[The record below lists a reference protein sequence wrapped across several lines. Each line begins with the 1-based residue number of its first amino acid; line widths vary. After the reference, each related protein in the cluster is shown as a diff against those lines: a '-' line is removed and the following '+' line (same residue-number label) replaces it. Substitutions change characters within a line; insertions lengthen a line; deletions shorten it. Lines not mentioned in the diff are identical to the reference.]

1 MNAYLIPAESVVV
14 TEEIKKSRFITYLEH
29 TDGIAEAK
37 NFIQTIKHKYP
48 DARHHCWAYVAGRPD
63 DCQKLGF
70 SDDGEPTGTAGKPMI
85 TQLLAS
91 HIGEITVVVVR
102 YFGGIKL
109 GTGGLV
115 RAYGNSVQH
124 ALNLL
129 NTQQKVLQKYY
140 LIHCEYAHIK
150 MIEQLI
156 QQSAG
161 QILAR
166 KYCENVIL
174 EISLPINVEQ
184 KFADKLR
191 NLSRGTLNL
200 TPKS

>member
-29 TDGIAEAK
+29 TDGVAEAK

-63 DCQKLGF
+63 DCQQLGF

-115 RAYGNSVQH
+115 RAYGNSVQQ
-124 ALNLL
+124 ALGLL

-140 LIHCEYAHIK
+140 LIYCEYTHIK
-150 MIEQLI
+150 MVEQLI
-156 QQSAG
+156 QQSSG
-161 QILAR
+161 QILVR
-166 KYCENVIL
+166 EYSENVIL
-174 EISLPINVEQ
+174 EISLPANAEQ
-184 KFADKLR
+184 KFADKLC
-191 NLSRGTLNL
+191 NLSRGALNL
-200 TPKS
+200 VPKS

>member
-29 TDGIAEAK
+29 TDGVVEAK
-37 NFIQTIKHKYP
+37 NFIQIIKHKYP

-63 DCQKLGF
+63 DCQQLGF

-85 TQLLAS
+85 TQFLAS

-115 RAYGNSVQH
+115 RAYGNSVQQ
-124 ALNLL
+124 ALGLL

-140 LIHCEYAHIK
+140 FIYCEYTHIK
-150 MIEQLI
+150 MVEQLI
-156 QQSAG
+156 QQSSG
-161 QILAR
+161 QILVR
-166 KYCENVIL
+166 EYSENVIL
-174 EISLPINVEQ
+174 EISLPANAEQ

-191 NLSRGTLNL
+191 NLSRGALNL
-200 TPKS
+200 IPKS

>member
-14 TEEIKKSRFITYLEH
+14 TEEIKKSRFITCLEH

-48 DARHHCWAYVAGRPD
+48 DARHHCWAYASGRPD

-124 ALNLL
+124 VLNLL

-140 LIHCEYAHIK
+140 LIHCEYVHIK

-161 QILAR
+161 LILAR
-166 KYCENVIL
+166 EYSENVIL

-191 NLSRGTLNL
+191 NLSRGALNL

>member
-29 TDGIAEAK
+29 TDGVVEAK

-63 DCQKLGF
+63 DCQQLGF

-91 HIGEITVVVVR
+91 HIGEISVVVVR

-115 RAYGNSVQH
+115 RAYGNSVQQ
-124 ALNLL
+124 ALSLL

-140 LIHCEYAHIK
+140 LIYCEYAHIK
-150 MIEQLI
+150 MVEQLI

-161 QILAR
+161 QILVR
-166 KYCENVIL
+166 EYSENVIL
-174 EISLPINVEQ
+174 EISLPANAEQ

-191 NLSRGTLNL
+191 NLSRGALNL
-200 TPKS
+200 IPKS

>member
-1 MNAYLIPAESVVV
+1 M
-14 TEEIKKSRFITYLEH
+14 EH

-37 NFIQTIKHKYP
+37 SFIQTIKHKYP

-70 SDDGEPTGTAGKPMI
+70 SDDGEPTATGTAGKPMI

-140 LIHCEYAHIK
+140 LIHCEYVHIK
-150 MIEQLI
+150 MI
-156 QQSAG
+156 
-161 QILAR
+161 
-166 KYCENVIL
+166 
-174 EISLPINVEQ
+174 
-184 KFADKLR
+184 
-191 NLSRGTLNL
+191 
-200 TPKS
+200 

>member
-1 MNAYLIPAESVVV
+1 MIPAESVVV

-29 TDGIAEAK
+29 TDGVVEAK

-63 DCQKLGF
+63 DCQQLGF

-91 HIGEITVVVVR
+91 HIGEISVVVVR

-115 RAYGNSVQH
+115 RAYGNSVQQ
-124 ALNLL
+124 ALSLL

-140 LIHCEYAHIK
+140 LIYCEYAHIK
-150 MIEQLI
+150 MVEQLI

-161 QILAR
+161 QILVR
-166 KYCENVIL
+166 EYSENVIL
-174 EISLPINVEQ
+174 EISLPANAEQ

-191 NLSRGTLNL
+191 NLSRGALNL
-200 TPKS
+200 IPKS

>member
-29 TDGIAEAK
+29 TDGVVEAK

-63 DCQKLGF
+63 DCQQLGF

-91 HIGEITVVVVR
+91 HIGEISVVVVR

-115 RAYGNSVQH
+115 RAYCNSVQQ
-124 ALNLL
+124 ALSLL
-129 NTQQKVLQKYY
+129 NTQRKVLQKYY
-140 LIHCEYAHIK
+140 LIYCEYAHIK
-150 MIEQLI
+150 MVEQLI

-161 QILAR
+161 QILVR
-166 KYCENVIL
+166 EYSENVIL
-174 EISLPINVEQ
+174 EISLPANAEQ

-191 NLSRGTLNL
+191 NLSRGALNL
-200 TPKS
+200 IPKS

>member
-14 TEEIKKSRFITYLEH
+14 SEEIKKSRFITYLKH

-48 DARHHCWAYVAGRPD
+48 DARHHCWAYIAGRPD

-115 RAYGNSVQH
+115 RAYANSVQH
-124 ALNLL
+124 VLNLL

-140 LIHCEYAHIK
+140 LIHCEYVHIK

-166 KYCENVIL
+166 EYSENVIL

-191 NLSRGTLNL
+191 NLSRGALNL

>member
-29 TDGIAEAK
+29 TDGVAKAK

-63 DCQKLGF
+63 DCQQLGF

-115 RAYGNSVQH
+115 RAYGNSVQQ
-124 ALNLL
+124 ALGLL

-140 LIHCEYAHIK
+140 LIYCEYTHIK
-150 MIEQLI
+150 MVEQLI
-156 QQSAG
+156 QQSSG
-161 QILAR
+161 QIIVR
-166 KYCENVIL
+166 EYSENVIL
-174 EISLPINVEQ
+174 EISLPANAEQ

-191 NLSRGTLNL
+191 TLSRGTLNL
-200 TPKS
+200 IPKS